1 MFEEEIMAGKW
12 VHLTEYEP
20 EENAAAEAAWT
31 RDVRYRLL
39 MEFDHPREYTPAEI
53 KKHYETGLEESN
65 TSRRQ
70 FYFALRANMDNRLT
84 GVFTIP
90 GIEWSNR
97 VAQIRL
103 AFGDPLDLQNWGD
116 DAFRLVLGYMFGE
129 LNLHQVVIHIPQ
141 FYPEM
146 VEAAEAAGLKLTVR
160 RREAAYYNGRY
171 WDDLHFTILRPD
183 WLALKKGGRA

>member
-12 VHLTEYEP
+12 LHLTEYDP
-20 EENAAAEAAWT
+20 EEDAAAEAVWT
-31 RDVRYRLL
+31 QDPRYRLL
-39 MEFDHPREYTPAEI
+39 MEYDRLREYTPAEM
-53 KKHYETGLEESN
+53 KKQAETCLQDSN

-70 FYFALRANMDNRLT
+70 FYFAMRANNDNRLA

-97 VAQIRL
+97 VAQFCL

-116 DAFRLVLGYMFGE
+116 EAFRLVLGYMFGE

-141 FYPEM
+141 FYLEM
-146 VEAAEAAGLKLTVR
+146 VEAAEAAGLKQTVR
-160 RREAAYYNGRY
+160 RREALYYNGRY
-171 WDDLHFTILRPD
+171 WDDLHFTNLRPD
-183 WLALKKGGRA
+183 WLAMKKGGRA